1 MTHRKNVVIDIICRK
16 PNIIKLWMNPN
27 RTGMGEFTNTTAYL
41 ICQQF
46 SFLSDV
52 FREKNK

>member
-16 PNIIKLWMNPN
+16 PNIIKLWMNPW
-27 RTGMGEFTNTTAYL
+27 TGMGEFTDTTAYL

-46 SFLSDV
+46 SSFLSDV